1 MPAMARLD
9 DKVAVVT
16 GAAHGLGRAIAERLA
31 GEGATVVLGD
41 VDAPALDRTGARI
54 VGKGGRASGVVGDVT
69 EEEPA
74 ARLIAAAVERGGRL
88 DILVNNVGGSRNA
101 RIWEMAVAD
110 WDFTLRLNLRSTFL
124 CTRAA
129 VPHMMKRR
137 YGRIVCISSGAREGT
152 PWTAYYQG
160 GSAYSAAKAG
170 VHGFI
175 RDVALE
181 LAEHGINVN
190 AVAPGP
196 IDTERVGEAL
206 RRMNETVEYSPN
218 RMTPLRRLGQQ
229 VCREGVPQAVRMHGS
244 VARNQAGVQLH
255 NAACA
260 PVGKP
265 RTQVI
270 RKESFFP
277 RLNGTHCE
285 ILLQRSRRGRSIR
298 NLPFLATLATHQQP
312 TVGEVYVGQFQ
323 PNEFAHAQPAAI
335 EQFEGPLVRASQFLL
350 QPPASCIAGIAD
362 HSTQIRFGL
371 LRTLAPGWC
380 W

>member
-9 DKVAVVT
+9 EKVAVVT
-16 GAAHGLGRAIAERLA
+16 GAANGLGRAIAERLA
-31 GEGATVVLGD
+31 GEGATVILGD
-41 VDAPALDRTGARI
+41 VDAPALDRVVARI
-54 VGKGGRASGVVGDVT
+54 VGGGGRATGVVGDVT

-74 ARLIAAAVERGGRL
+74 ARLIASAVERGGRL

-101 RIWEMAVAD
+101 RIWDMSVAD

-218 RMTPLRRLGQQ
+218 RMTPLRRLGRPEE
-229 VCREGVPQAVRMHGS
+229 VADAV
-244 VARNQAGVQLH
+244 L
-255 NAACA
+255 
-260 PVGKP
+260 
-265 RTQVI
+265 
-270 RKESFFP
+270 
-277 RLNGTHCE
+277 
-285 ILLQRSRRGRSIR
+285 
-298 NLPFLATLATHQQP
+298 FLASDEATYITGHTLAVT
-312 TVGEVYVGQFQ
+312 GG
-323 PNEFAHAQPAAI
+323 
-335 EQFEGPLVRASQFLL
+335 R
-350 QPPASCIAGIAD
+350 
-362 HSTQIRFGL
+362 
-371 LRTLAPGWC
+371 
-380 W
+380 